1 MAHTEGE
8 MGRNMQPESVWLQ
21 ATATTANTY
30 PKIKRQNATAGHTHN
45 EGPGHAPLW
54 LLALEPVS
62 ETTADHNSYGFR
74 PMRRA

>member
-8 MGRNMQPESVWLQ
+8 MGRDMQPEPAWLQ

-45 EGPGHAPLW
+45 EGPGHAGTV
-54 LLALEPVS
+54 AAGS
-62 ETTADHNSYGFR
+62 GTRIGDHG
-74 PMRRA
+74 